1 MSINAF
7 EAGTYEI
14 SHGEESTTV
23 ECDRLEYRGEHDT
36 ELVAIKDGNTVA
48 VFRWWD
54 SITRKGD

>member
-1 MSINAF
+1 MNAGF

-14 SHGEESTTV
+14 KHGDETTTI

-36 ELVAIKDGNTVA
+36 ELTAIKDGAVVG
-48 VFRWWD
+48 VFRWWE